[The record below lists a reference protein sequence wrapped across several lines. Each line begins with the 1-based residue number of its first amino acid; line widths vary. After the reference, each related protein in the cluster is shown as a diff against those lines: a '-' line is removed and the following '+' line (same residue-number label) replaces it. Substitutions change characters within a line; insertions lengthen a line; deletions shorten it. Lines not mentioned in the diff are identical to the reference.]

1 MNKDIQE
8 LSFTGADLQWVEQRK
23 ILWNEIMAEM
33 AIRYSAMVL
42 GKNGLEIIK
51 NKSGGEQPT
60 QQGAAG
66 DAEND
71 NLAR

>member
-1 MNKDIQE
+1 MNKD
-8 LSFTGADLQWVEQRK
+8 LTMLYWPDADLQWVAQRK

-33 AIRYSAMVL
+33 AIRYSVMVL
-42 GKNGLEIIK
+42 GNNGLEIIK
-51 NKSGGEQPT
+51 NKSGGERSA
-60 QQGAAG
+60 QQSTAG